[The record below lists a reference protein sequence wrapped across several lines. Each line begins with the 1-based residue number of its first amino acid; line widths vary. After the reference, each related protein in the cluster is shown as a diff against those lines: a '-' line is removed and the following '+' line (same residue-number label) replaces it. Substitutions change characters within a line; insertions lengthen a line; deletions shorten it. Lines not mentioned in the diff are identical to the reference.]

1 MRIVFV
7 ITAALVLSACQ
18 SAYYGAAEQFGH
30 HKRDILVNRVE
41 ASRDAQQDA
50 EEEFQSALE
59 QLSAL
64 TNFDGGDLED
74 VYDDM
79 VAEYEDA
86 VEAAEAVTERIDAVD
101 HVANALFEEWRD
113 EIAQYSNARLKADSQ
128 SKLRAT
134 ERRYAGMIKALR
146 QSEAKM
152 PPVLA
157 SLKDNVMYLKH
168 NLNARAVAS
177 LKVEFGAIEDDI
189 EALIREMR
197 KAIATS
203 DEFIA
208 SMQQ

>member
-1 MRIVFV
+1 MRIVFMV
-7 ITAALVLSACQ
+7 VAALMLSACQ

-59 QLSAL
+59 QLSEL

-86 VEAAEAVTERIDAVD
+86 TSAAEAVTERIDAVD
-101 HVANALFEEWRD
+101 HVAEALFEEWRD
-113 EIAQYSNARLKADSQ
+113 EIAQYSSARLKADSQ
-128 SKLRAT
+128 EKLRT
-134 ERRYAGMIKALR
+134 TQRRYAGMIKALR
-146 QSEAKM
+146 KSEAKM
-152 PPVLA
+152 APVLS

-177 LKVEFGAIEDDI
+177 LKVEFGSIEDDI

>member
-1 MRIVFV
+1 MRIVFLIV
-7 ITAALVLSACQ
+7 ATLLLSACQ

-59 QLSAL
+59 QLTAL

-86 VEAAEAVTERIDAVD
+86 VGAADAVTERIDAVD

-113 EIAQYSNARLKADSQ
+113 EIAQYSSARLKADSC
-128 SKLRAT
+128 T
-134 ERRYAGMIKALR
+134 
-146 QSEAKM
+146 
-152 PPVLA
+152 
-157 SLKDNVMYLKH
+157 
-168 NLNARAVAS
+168 
-177 LKVEFGAIEDDI
+177 
-189 EALIREMR
+189 
-197 KAIATS
+197 
-203 DEFIA
+203 
-208 SMQQ
+208 